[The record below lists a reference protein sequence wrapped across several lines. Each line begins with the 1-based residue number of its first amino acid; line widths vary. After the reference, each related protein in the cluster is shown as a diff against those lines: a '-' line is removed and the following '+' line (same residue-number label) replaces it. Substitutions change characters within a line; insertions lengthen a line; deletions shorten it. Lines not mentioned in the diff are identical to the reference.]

1 MHLFQCVESLE
12 KYFFFVSIAKYSDR
26 CFCYFTAAMFVSLQT
41 AQTWRLH
48 TKKFYKYGWHT
59 SANNARMKN
68 SRDLILEEVVYIP
81 VIDFIHWMVM
91 IFSFDHM
98 TDENRE
104 LTLSFPCCLSLASFV
119 FLWWRFSVVFMI
131 LKLARVLWMCT
142 PWCFLVSLS
151 SLSSLCSVG
160 LRSLLRR

>member
-68 SRDLILEEVVYIP
+68 SRDLIPGEIVCISIIYRIP
-81 VIDFIHWMVM
+81 DSRLYSLNGYDVQFWSHDWWKLRGKSRSGTSCLYWTRETFEILRAYYFNN
-91 IFSFDHM
+91 SFF
-98 TDENRE
+98 
-104 LTLSFPCCLSLASFV
+104 TLFTSAFFHCLQSL
-119 FLWWRFSVVFMI
+119 
-131 LKLARVLWMCT
+131 
-142 PWCFLVSLS
+142 
-151 SLSSLCSVG
+151 
-160 LRSLLRR
+160 